1 MRRIGMQYSPHGLM
15 AARPSDRRRGSQF
28 VEAGLM
34 LLPFLALAFMTMDAG
49 WALFVKATLQ
59 HAVREGVRY
68 GVTGQVSGNNG
79 QIASIEAVAVSQAM
93 GLLSGSQAGTLSVQF
108 LDPISLA
115 PTSNNAGGNI
125 VQVSVTNYLITPLA
139 PLLRSGAGIPVNVTA
154 ADVIEGS
161 PGGIPPT
168 P

>member
-1 MRRIGMQYSPHGLM
+1 
-15 AARPSDRRRGSQF
+15 
-28 VEAGLM
+28 M

-49 WALFVKATLQ
+49 WAVFVKATLQ

-79 QIASIEAVAVSQAM
+79 QIASIEAVAVNQAM

-108 LDPISLA
+108 LDPVSLA

-125 VQVSVTNYLITPLA
+125 VQVSVTNYMITPLA
-139 PLLRSGAGIPVNVTA
+139 PLLRSPAMEFRSTLRRPM
-154 ADVIEGS
+154 
-161 PGGIPPT
+161 
-168 P
+168 